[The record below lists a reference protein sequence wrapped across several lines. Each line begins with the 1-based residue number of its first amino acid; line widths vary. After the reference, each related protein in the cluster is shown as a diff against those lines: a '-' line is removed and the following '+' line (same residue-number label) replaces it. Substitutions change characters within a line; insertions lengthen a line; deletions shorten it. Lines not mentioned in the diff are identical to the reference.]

1 MSRRGYKLYG
11 VMMRNRGS
19 LRKQAREISRVLL
32 SYPKVPYLKVLTPYM
47 ERFRFHGSPESGYI
61 YSVRLTA

>member
-1 MSRRGYKLYG
+1 
-11 VMMRNRGS
+11 MRNRGS